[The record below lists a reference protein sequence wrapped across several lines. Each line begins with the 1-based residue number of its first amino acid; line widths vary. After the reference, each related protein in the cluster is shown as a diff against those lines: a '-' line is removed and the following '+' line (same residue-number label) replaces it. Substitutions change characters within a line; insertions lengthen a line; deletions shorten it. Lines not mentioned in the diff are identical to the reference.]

1 MKNKDFWDHS
11 GKVLLTIALLL
22 GFTSLSLNL
31 SSRYFEKK
39 NPVNTEG
46 TIQPKET
53 IQVINVLGGGQAVY
67 GKSITNDDYTVVVEG
82 LDTLVHNY
90 DVSVYTQ
97 NSLIGTEVSTQ
108 FGDAMKNI
116 GFKAVSLATP
126 QSMKFDKPGIETSL
140 SYWNNSG
147 LYVTGNYLSTDQQN
161 LIPHFE
167 VNGISVVVLS
177 FTEKLDNA
185 LPDYEQYLVNVY
197 DDVRSLQIV
206 EQASYIADVVIVSMA
221 WDGIHNEQPTERQQQ
236 IAKALADAGA
246 SVILGNAGSAIQPV
260 HWIDDTLIF
269 YGMGNLVSDAFM
281 EEDRIGLV
289 GGITI
294 TKSTYYDKTKIEL
307 TNPRMDLV
315 YSILEPNGYYSTKLF
330 SSLSEEELT
339 NKDEIYQTYRSFL
352 QSMDDSI
359 RMGGLQ

>member
-1 MKNKDFWDHS
+1 MKNNDFWNHG

-39 NPVNTEG
+39 NPVNTDG
-46 TIQPKET
+46 YVVPQET
-53 IQVINVLGGGQAVY
+53 IQVINVLGAGQVEY
-67 GKSITNDDYTVVVEG
+67 DKYSVNNDYTSVVEPLG
-82 LDTLVHNY
+82 TLVRNY
-90 DVSVYTQ
+90 DVSVFTQ
-97 NSLIGTEVSTQ
+97 NTFVGTEIPSE
-108 FGDAMKNI
+108 FADAMKDV

-126 QSMKFDKPGIETSL
+126 QSMKYDKAGIETSL
-140 SYWNNSG
+140 KYWDESG

-167 VNGISVVVLS
+167 VNGVSVAVLS
-177 FTEKLDNA
+177 FTETIDNE
-185 LPDYEQYLVNVY
+185 LPDYEKYLVNVY
-197 DDVRSLQIV
+197 DDVRSPQIV

-221 WDGIHNEQPTERQQQ
+221 WEGIHNEMPSERQKE

-246 SVILGNAGSAIQPV
+246 SVILGNAGKAIQPV
-260 HWIDDTLIF
+260 CWIDDTLIF
-269 YGMGNLVSDAFM
+269 YGMGSLVSSSMM
-281 EEDRIGLV
+281 EERIGIV
-289 GGITI
+289 GGVTI

-315 YSILEPNGYYSTKLF
+315 YSIPQMDGTFTTKLF
-330 SSLSEEELT
+330 NAISEEELPHR
-339 NKDEIYQTYRSFL
+339 DQIYQNYRNLL